1 MPENIY
7 ICQKHEDDYMTGG
20 ITGKVSSFFPESNRI
35 ERIWIL
41 AKTDFKL
48 RYSTNALGM
57 FWAFV
62 FPLIRI
68 LIYYLVFSYVFAKDI
83 PNYGFYI
90 FSGIIIWMYFQE
102 ATKKGISVIRNK
114 RYLFE
119 NIRFNKL
126 DVYYSS
132 VLTSLIG
139 LIVNLFVFI
148 VLLQIMQIPLTWRM
162 IYYPLFILNLIIL
175 ALGISLILSTIHV
188 YLKDVS
194 QIWDL
199 VLLLMFW
206 INPIFF
212 AKQKVFDM
220 IPGLLYL
227 NPIAGIIINS
237 RDVIMYGKEPDWFV
251 AAYDFMYAGVVLLMG
266 LLIFKK
272 YFHKAIEKV

>member
-1 MPENIY
+1 MAGMFSGSTISLLPEN
-7 ICQKHEDDYMTGG
+7 
-20 ITGKVSSFFPESNRI
+20 NRL

-48 RYSTNALGM
+48 RYSTNILGI

-68 LIYYLVFSYVFAKDI
+68 LIYYIVFSYVFAKDI
-83 PNYGFYI
+83 PHYGLYI

-102 ATKKGISVIRNK
+102 ATKKGIAVIRSK

-148 VLLQIMQIPLTWRM
+148 IILQLMQIPLTWKLL
-162 IYYPLFILNLIIL
+162 YYPLYILNLVIL
-175 ALGISLILSTIHV
+175 ALGLSLILSTIHV
-188 YLKDVS
+188 YLKDIT

-199 VLLLMFW
+199 FLLLMFW

-212 AKQKVFDM
+212 AKQKVFEM
-220 IPGLLYL
+220 IPQLLYL

-237 RDVIMYGKEPDWFV
+237 RDVIMYGKEPDWFIT
-251 AAYDFMYAGVVLLMG
+251 AYDFAYAGIVLIIGLVV
-266 LLIFKK
+266 FKK

>member
-1 MPENIY
+1 
-7 ICQKHEDDYMTGG
+7 MTGG
-20 ITGKVSSFFPESNRI
+20 ITGRITSFFPESNRI

-139 LIVNLFVFI
+139 LFVNLFVFI
-148 VLLQIMQIPLTWRM
+148 VLLQIMQIPLTWRL
-162 IYYPLFILNLIIL
+162 IYYPLFILNLCIL

-188 YLKDVS
+188 YLKDIS
-194 QIWDL
+194 QVWDL

-212 AKQKVFDM
+212 AKQKVFEM

-251 AAYDFMYAGVVLLMG
+251 AAYDFMYAGVVLLIG
-266 LLIFKK
+266 LVIFKR

>member
-1 MPENIY
+1 MKIH
-7 ICQKHEDDYMTGG
+7 IFAKSKRTIMTGG
-20 ITGKVSSFFPESNRI
+20 MTGMITSFFPENNRL

-68 LIYYLVFSYVFAKDI
+68 LIYYLVFSYIFAKDI

-139 LIVNLFVFI
+139 LFVNLFVFI
-148 VLLQIMQIPLTWRM
+148 VLLQIMQIPLTWRF
-162 IYYPLFILNLIIL
+162 IYYPLFILNLCIL

-251 AAYDFMYAGVVLLMG
+251 AAYDFMYAGVVLAIG
-266 LLIFKK
+266 LVIFKK